1 MQFVNPLFLF
11 GLFAVS
17 VPVIIHLFNFRKYR
31 KVYFTNVRFLQ
42 EIRQE
47 TQKRSQLRHLII
59 LALRILAI
67 SALAIAFAQPYI
79 PVSKNR
85 KPVAA
90 GNTVSIFVD
99 NSFSME
105 AIGINGSLFEESL
118 RKAREILAAYKASDR
133 FQLLTNDFEGKHQRL
148 VTKEEFLLM
157 LEEVKVS
164 ASVRNLSEIISRQDD
179 ILKTSGQG
187 VKTAYIIS
195 DFQKSVFGNYSG
207 GTDDSIQRF
216 LLPLKANTQ
225 GNIYIDTCWFELPL
239 QQTGQ
244 TSLLNVRILNKS
256 ESNLEKIPVKLSIN
270 GIQKAIA
277 TVDLEAGGTG
287 VVGIPFTIYQPGIQQ
302 AVVEV
307 TDYPV
312 TYDDKFYLSFDVN
325 SSIKVLTIN
334 AAQTSRYLDALF
346 SQDSTILMKNVDEKA
361 LDYSSLQNYS
371 LLILNELNSVS
382 SGLAE
387 ELKRYITTGGSVVI
401 FPAPDANPDTY
412 NSLLSSIGCPVYM
425 AADTAD
431 TRVTTINEADPVFR
445 NVFEKQTGE
454 KPQNLDLPVV
464 SMYYPIASKA
474 ISLTVSIMKMLNG
487 RDFLT
492 MTTSGSGKVY
502 QFAVPLQDAFSNFQR
517 QALFVPSIYNIALN
531 SRAPGILYSIVGKD
545 QAIWLN
551 TPYPAGEQVLKLKS
565 QIDNFEV
572 IPEIHRMGNGI
583 NIFERGQVKSAG
595 NYQLY
600 AGTNPVAGLS
610 FNYNRSESDLDCL
623 GKDQLK
629 EMVDKAKMSGMSI
642 LETKNK
648 PVNQLLDEINHGISL
663 WKWFVVMA
671 LVCLLAESIL
681 LRTEK
686 K

>member
-11 GLFAVS
+11 GLLAIS
-17 VPVIIHLFNFRKYR
+17 VPVIMHLFNFRKYR

-67 SALAIAFAQPYI
+67 AALVFAFAQPYI
-79 PVSKNR
+79 PVSKNS

-90 GNTVSIFVD
+90 FNTVSIFVD

-105 AIGINGSLFEESL
+105 AMGSNGSLFEESR
-118 RKAREILAAYKASDR
+118 RKAREIVAAYKASDR

-157 LEEVKVS
+157 LDELKVS
-164 ASVRNLSEIISRQDD
+164 ASVRNLSEIVSRQDD

-187 VKTAYIIS
+187 ARTAYIIS

-207 GTDDSIQRF
+207 GTDDGIQRF

-225 GNIYIDTCWFELPL
+225 GNVYVDTCWFDLPL

-244 TSLLNVRILNKS
+244 TSLLNARILNKS
-256 ESNLEKIPVKLSIN
+256 ESKLEKIPVKVSVN
-270 GIQKAIA
+270 GTQKAIA
-277 TVDLEAGGTG
+277 TVDLEAGGTAT
-287 VVGIPFTIYQPGIQQ
+287 VSIPFTIYEPGIQQ
-302 AVVEV
+302 AVVEG

-312 TYDDKFYLSFDVN
+312 TYDDKFYLSFDVT
-325 SSIKVLTIN
+325 SSIQVLTIN
-334 AAQTSRYLDALF
+334 ARQTSRYLDALF
-346 SQDSTILMKNVDEKA
+346 SQDSTVLMKNVDEKA

-371 LLILNELNSVS
+371 LLILNELSSVS

-387 ELKRYITTGGSVVI
+387 ELKRYITSGGAIVI
-401 FPAPDANPDTY
+401 FPAPDASPDIY

-425 AADTAD
+425 APDTAD

-445 NVFEKQTGE
+445 NVFEKQPGE
-454 KPQNLDLPVV
+454 KPQNTDLPVV
-464 SMYYPIASKA
+464 SKYFPIASKA
-474 ISLTVSIMKMLNG
+474 VSLSVPVMKMLNG

-492 MTTSGSGKVY
+492 VTTSGSGKVY

-517 QALFVPSIYNIALN
+517 QALFVPALYNIALN
-531 SRAPGILYSIVGKD
+531 SRAPAILYSIIGKD
-545 QAIWLN
+545 DAIWLN

-565 QIDNFEV
+565 ITGNFEV

-595 NYQLY
+595 NYQLF
-600 AGTNPVAGLS
+600 AGTNAVAGLS
-610 FNYNRSESDLDCL
+610 FNYNRNESDLDCL
-623 GKDQLK
+623 SKDELK
-629 EMVDKAKMSGMSI
+629 DLVDKAKMPGMNI
-642 LETKNK
+642 LETANK

-671 LVCLLAESIL
+671 LVCLLAEAIL